1 MEKKF
6 LLPGEYFVT
15 RKPMTLVTVLGSCVS
30 VCLYNKQSKLA
41 AMNHFV
47 FPEGQDDSANSKG
60 RYGNTAMDI
69 IARSL
74 FAVDAEKSHY
84 VAKLYGGSSPLKTDI
99 GNATNIGARNI
110 QAAEQY
116 LESQGIPIVEKVTGS
131 KKGYRIYFDTES
143 GDVKTEEII
152 SAADQEKELQKNI
165 ASGKVA
171 AKKVLVVD
179 DSALVRKV
187 LTNTINSLP
196 GYTVC
201 GQAADAFQAR
211 DMLVNN
217 TPDVMTLDIIMPKLD
232 GISFLRKVTQHFPIP
247 VIICSTIAKEG
258 TSVQKDAYDAGA
270 LEVIDKDTLELY
282 KGEEQV
288 KKVIKQ
294 KLDSAIAKFKV
305 TKRT

>member
-15 RKPMTLVTVLGSCVS
+15 RKPMNLVTVLGSCVS
-30 VCLYNKQSKLA
+30 VCLYNKHSNLA

-47 FPEGQDDSANSKG
+47 FPEGQDDSTNSKG
-60 RYGNTAMDI
+60 RYGNSAMDI

-84 VAKLYGGSSPLKTDI
+84 TAKLFGGASPLKTDI
-99 GNATNIGARNI
+99 GNATNIGNRNI
-110 QAAEQY
+110 EAAEKY
-116 LESQGIPIVEKVTGS
+116 LQAQGIPVVEKITGS
-131 KKGYRIYFDTES
+131 KKGYRIYFDTS
-143 GDVKTEEII
+143 TGDVKTEEII
-152 SAADQEKELQKNI
+152 SAADQENELKK
-165 ASGKVA
+165 KVA
-171 AKKVLVVD
+171 AGKISAKRVLVVD

-196 GYTVC
+196 DYTVC
-201 GQAADAFQAR
+201 GQAPDAFHAR

-232 GISFLRKVTQHFPIP
+232 GISFLKKVTQHFPIP

-258 TSVQKDAYDAGA
+258 TAVQKDAFDAGA

-282 KGEEQV
+282 KGEDKV

-305 TKRT
+305 TKRL

>member
-30 VCLYNKQSKLA
+30 VCLYNKVSKLA

-47 FPEGQDDSANSKG
+47 FPESDGSDNTSKG

-69 IARSL
+69 ITKSL
-74 FAVDAEKSHY
+74 FAVDAELSHY
-84 VAKLYGGSSPLKTDI
+84 EAKVFGGASPLKTDL
-99 GNATNIGARNI
+99 GNATNIGHRNVE
-110 QAAEQY
+110 AAEKY
-116 LESQGIPIVEKVTGS
+116 LEQAGIKVVEKITGS
-131 KKGYRIYFDTES
+131 KKGYRIYFDTDS
-143 GDVKTEEII
+143 GNVKTEEII
-152 SAADQEKELQKNI
+152 SAADQEKELQNKV
-165 ASGKVA
+165 AAGKIA

-187 LTNTINSLP
+187 LTNAINAMP
-196 GYTVC
+196 EYTVC
-201 GQAADAFQAR
+201 GQAANAFEAR
-211 DMLVNN
+211 DMLINN

-232 GISFLRKVTQHFPIP
+232 GISFLKKVTQHFPLP

-258 TSVQKDAYDAGA
+258 TAVQKDAYSAGA

-305 TKRT
+305 TKRV